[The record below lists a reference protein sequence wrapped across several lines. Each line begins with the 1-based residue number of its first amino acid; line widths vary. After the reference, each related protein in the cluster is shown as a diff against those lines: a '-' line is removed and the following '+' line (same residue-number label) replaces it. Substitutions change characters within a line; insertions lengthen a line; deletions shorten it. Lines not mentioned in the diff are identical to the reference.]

1 MRHLLLLLLIGLL
14 TSCGNDSLGTI
25 HEEGQLEFTSSFSI
39 QVQEPVSLVTRS
51 SELSEIKS
59 LRLLIFD
66 KDNKFLYSREAVLN
80 GIDTQKQTFT
90 YSVKLISSF
99 EKRSIHF
106 IANYDWRG
114 FDQDYFLE
122 GLEAGYIVGSLVSVD
137 KTFWRMHEFE
147 NLNEQSLKDKSISL
161 FNSKA
166 RVEVLCDNIKDF
178 EYVGFKVCN
187 TYDRGTVA
195 SFDID
200 DLGHVKFDQ
209 SIQDIK
215 PTIAPSA
222 KLVESGDYSKYPA
235 DVFERYTAKGQP
247 LYVIVQGYYNRKI
260 CYYKLDLKHHNV
272 NTNVT
277 KLYDITRN
285 HKYKIHISKVNAAGY
300 ANEGDA
306 IRSPASNNIF
316 ASIEL
321 EDFGSISNGKDELIV
336 DNLIQTVVTHPYIFN
351 TSILYKPN
359 GTSSSNNWSKVKLYP
374 SWGNNDPYL
383 ATMERGNNSVSVKTR
398 AIPDRKLV
406 YTIDVVASSD
416 GNGSGIITRQ
426 IKIILEPP
434 YKFNANARLL
444 NRNAE
449 LELNLDIPEGLDQS
463 AFPMPLYIKA
473 TGLTPKIDG
482 ANNMIID
489 YRNGE
494 YWFKYVLREKPT
506 TKKLSLFYYNNNTAN
521 KQFSI
526 VLNCQYFED
535 QVINLR

>member
-1 MRHLLLLLLIGLL
+1 MRHLLLLLFIGLL
-14 TSCGNDSLGTI
+14 TSCSSDSLDAV
-25 HEEGQLEFTSSFSI
+25 HEKDQLEFTSSFSI
-39 QVQEPVSLVTRS
+39 QVQEPVSLMTRS
-51 SELSEIKS
+51 SELAELKS

-80 GIDTQKQTFT
+80 GIDAQKQTFT

-99 EKRSIHF
+99 EKRSVHF
-106 IANYDWRG
+106 IANYNWEG

-122 GLEAGYIVGSLVSVD
+122 GLEAGYIVGSLVSED

-147 NLNEQSLKDKSISL
+147 NFNEKSLKDKSISL
-161 FNSKA
+161 FNSQA
-166 RVEVLCDNIKDF
+166 RVEVTCDDIEGFVYD
-178 EYVGFKVCN
+178 GFKVCN

-195 SFDID
+195 SFDVD

-222 KLVESGDYSKYPA
+222 KLVESGDYNKYPS

-247 LYVIVQGYYNRKI
+247 LYIIVQGYYNGQI
-260 CYYKLDLKHHNV
+260 SYYKLDLKHHNV

-285 HKYKIHISKVNAAGY
+285 HKYKIRISKVNAAGY

-336 DNLIQTVVTHPYIFN
+336 DNLIQTVVTHPYTFN
-351 TSILYKPN
+351 TSVSYKPN
-359 GTSSSNNWSKVKLYP
+359 GVSSSNSWNKVKLYP
-374 SWGNNDPYL
+374 SWGDNDPYL
-383 ATMERGNNSVSVKTR
+383 APMNRGNNSVSVKTR

-434 YKFNANARLL
+434 YKFNAKGKLVKRDS
-444 NRNAE
+444 E
-449 LELNLDIPEGLDQS
+449 LELNLNIPEGLDQS

-473 TGLTPKIDG
+473 NGLTPKTDG

-489 YRNGE
+489 YRDGE
-494 YWFKYVLREKPT
+494 YWFKYILREKPT
-506 TKKLSLFYYNNNTAN
+506 TNRLSLFFYNNNVEN
-521 KQFSI
+521 KQFNI
-526 VLNCQYFED
+526 ALNCQYFED
-535 QVINLR
+535 QVINLP